1 MDEPGTLVLTG
12 ATATG
17 KSALALEVA
26 RRTGAEII
34 SMDSRQVYRGL
45 DIGTAKPTA
54 AERAAVPHHGVDVV
68 DPDVRYSAGRFARDA
83 HRWLRETHARG
94 NPALLVGGTGFFLR
108 ALTHPLFREPELDRQ
123 RARAL
128 ERHLDTLSGERLRE
142 WAASLGGGDAAPS
155 DRQRLMRWIEVAVL
169 TGRTL
174 EWWHRHASPAEPP
187 LLSPI
192 VVIERPRD
200 ELYARIDQRVSTM
213 LDAGLVDEVRALRA
227 AGWGAGDPGMNATG
241 YAETLAHLDGALT
254 LDEAAERIRS
264 ATRRYAR
271 RQETWFRHQLPE
283 HAVRLRIDDDRDAM
297 VERLIERM
305 TEEVRA

>member
-1 MDEPGTLVLTG
+1 MDDTLVLTG
-12 ATATG
+12 ATASG

-54 AERAAVPHHGVDVV
+54 AERAAVSHHGVDVV

-83 HRWLRETHARG
+83 HRWLREIRARG
-94 NPALLVGGTGFFLR
+94 HPALIVGGTGFFLR
-108 ALTHPLFREPELDRQ
+108 ALTHPLFREPEIDRQ

-142 WAASLGGGDAAPS
+142 WAASLGGGDTAPS
-155 DRQRLMRWIEVAVL
+155 DRQRLLRWIEVAVL

-174 EWWHRHASPAEPP
+174 EWWHRHAAPAEPP
-187 LLSPI
+187 LAAPI

-200 ELYARIDQRVSTM
+200 ELYARIDERVSAM

-227 AGWGAGDPGMNATG
+227 AGWSAADPGMNATG
-241 YAETLAHLDGALT
+241 YAEILAHLDGALS
-254 LDEAAERIRS
+254 LEEAAERIRA

-283 HAVRLRIDDDRDAM
+283 HAVRMRIDDDRDAM